1 MNKIFI
7 LLISIFLLSGC
18 ASGVALI
25 GPATGAANGK
35 VVQSTLKSAV
45 SYGIKKQTGKSPL
58 EHAVAYAEE
67 KNPNN
72 KKEKCISFI
81 EKTNSIA
88 CAVIKKNISEKKK
101 IIMDK
106 PSIQSLTN
114 VSIYSNIKDSISRF
128 KFQDFSS
135 MITFSERKKTLDKS
149 EIEKLA
155 SNSNLYN
162 RR

>member
-35 VVQSTLKSAV
+35 IAQSTLKSAV

-58 EHAVAYAEE
+58 EHALAYAGE

-72 KKEKCISFI
+72 KNSATEKMVN
-81 EKTNSIA
+81 EPKD
-88 CAVIKKNISEKKK
+88 E
-101 IIMDK
+101 IILEK
-106 PSIQSLTN
+106 PSYANNFNLLKESP
-114 VSIYSNIKDSISRF
+114 R
-128 KFQDFSS
+128 
-135 MITFSERKKTLDKS
+135 
-149 EIEKLA
+149 KLA
-155 SNSNLYN
+155 MLFQKEMKNLKELSKEYLVS
-162 RR
+162 R

>member
-35 VVQSTLKSAV
+35 IAQSTLKSAV

-58 EHAVAYAEE
+58 EHALAYAGE

-72 KKEKCISFI
+72 KIYVAPQNALNFFVGARCQISL
-81 EKTNSIA
+81 N
-88 CAVIKKNISEKKK
+88 
-101 IIMDK
+101 
-106 PSIQSLTN
+106 
-114 VSIYSNIKDSISRF
+114 
-128 KFQDFSS
+128 
-135 MITFSERKKTLDKS
+135 
-149 EIEKLA
+149 
-155 SNSNLYN
+155 
-162 RR
+162 

>member
-35 VVQSTLKSAV
+35 IAQSTLKSAV

-58 EHAVAYAEE
+58 EHALAYAGE

-81 EKTNSIA
+81 EKTNSIV
-88 CAVIKKNISEKKK
+88 CAVINKNISEKKK

-114 VSIYSNIKDSISRF
+114 VSIYSNIKDSIGRF

-135 MITFSERKKTLDKS
+135 RITFFERKKTVAKS

-155 SNSNLYN
+155 FNSNLYN